1 MNEQDYGHQP
11 VLYEEV
17 LNALNIHASGFYVD
31 GTFGRGGH
39 AAGILAR
46 LDSDGRL
53 LAIDQDPQAVAAARE
68 RFAAEP
74 RFEIVH
80 GNFAELKTLVSQ
92 RQQQGKVD
100 GILLD
105 IGVSS
110 PQLDEAE
117 RGFSFIKSGPL
128 DMRMNP
134 QAGESAA
141 DWLSHAG
148 EKEIADVLW
157 RFGEEKFSRR
167 IARAIVQAR
176 NEGKALTTT
185 DDLVQLIETS
195 VPRKEKHKHPA
206 TRSFQAIRIFINRE
220 LEVLEQGLEAAVDVL
235 APGGRLVVISFH
247 SLEDRI
253 VKRFM
258 RDKSRAEK
266 LPRDLPVMDADIKVD
281 FKVIGKAV
289 KPGAAEIEANPRCRS
304 SVMRTLEKKI

>member
-17 LNALNIHASGFYVD
+17 LNALNIQSSGFYVD

-39 AAGILAR
+39 AAGILSQ
-46 LDSDGRL
+46 LDNNGYL
-53 LAIDQDPQAVAAARE
+53 LAIDQDPQAVTAAQQ
-68 RFAAEP
+68 RFADDP

-80 GNFAELKTLVSQ
+80 GNFSELKAFVEQ
-92 RQQQGKVD
+92 RDRYGKVN

-110 PQLDEAE
+110 PQLDEAQ
-117 RGFSFIKSGPL
+117 RGFSFIRPGPL

-134 QAGESAA
+134 QAGESAS
-141 DWLSHAG
+141 DWLAHAA
-148 EKEIADVLW
+148 EEEIANVLW
-157 RFGEEKFSRR
+157 RYGEEKFSRR
-167 IARAIVQAR
+167 IARAII
-176 NEGKALTTT
+176 NEKNEQRPILTTE
-185 DDLVQLIETS
+185 DLVRVIEDN

-206 TRSFQAIRIFINRE
+206 TRSFQAIRIYINHE
-220 LEVLEQGLEAAVDVL
+220 LEMLELGLRAAIDVL

-266 LPRDLPVMDADIKVD
+266 LPRDLPVMDVDIKVD

-289 KPGAAEIEANPRCRS
+289 KPSQAEIDVNPRCRS
-304 SVMRTLEKKI
+304 SVMRTLEKK